1 MNVINWSV
9 PFLLKNNII
18 GCRTC
23 TNLWIML
30 IHVGHLD
37 RVVHGITAEEI
48 LNNCDENATPMESL
62 VNPNITLTQ
71 ALKRRNLATFK
82 NLAQQKLQIQS
93 GTSHQASTHRS
104 DFLKQQTYPMFIQG
118 IRANLKDPDIHI
130 LFFDTESLIGQLEW
144 SILFNIHHNYY
155 WCNLVYNSSR

>member
-1 MNVINWSV
+1 
-9 PFLLKNNII
+9 
-18 GCRTC
+18 
-23 TNLWIML
+23 
-30 IHVGHLD
+30 
-37 RVVHGITAEEI
+37 
-48 LNNCDENATPMESL
+48 MESL

-130 LFFDTESLIGQLEW
+130 LFFDTESLIGQLKR
-144 SILFNIHHNYY
+144 SMLFNIHYNYH
-155 WCNLVYNSSR
+155 WCDLVYNSSWYN

>member
-1 MNVINWSV
+1 M
-9 PFLLKNNII
+9 LL
-18 GCRTC
+18 
-23 TNLWIML
+23 
-30 IHVGHLD
+30 HVGHLD

-130 LFFDTESLIGQLEW
+130 LFFDTESLIGQFE
-144 SILFNIHHNYY
+144 
-155 WCNLVYNSSR
+155 

>member
-1 MNVINWSV
+1 
-9 PFLLKNNII
+9 
-18 GCRTC
+18 
-23 TNLWIML
+23 
-30 IHVGHLD
+30 
-37 RVVHGITAEEI
+37 
-48 LNNCDENATPMESL
+48 MESL

-130 LFFDTESLIGQLEW
+130 LFFDTESLIGQLEQ
-144 SILFNIHHNYY
+144 SMLFNIHYNYH
-155 WCNLVYNSSR
+155 